1 MKILYPILL
10 SLFLL
15 VLSVFPASAQ
25 VPAGNDW
32 VLQHLQQDFWKFPVY
47 RTGIHRIDSA
57 TLAQAGIFAKPGFDP
72 RKLQVFHNGKE
83 IPVYVEGESDGIFN
97 ATDYLEFFGRKNDGT
112 LDKGFFQDSVYQVN
126 VDYSLHT
133 DTSYYFITIGS
144 GFLSKR
150 LTYEQASDF
159 NNFLPAEDY
168 FITRSVFEPAGTYSG
183 GAFFGDDYSK
193 DSRYM
198 DGEGWIDFPFGIDN
212 NLTNPREV
220 NLITQGVY
228 AAGPPSELKFSLVGR
243 SKYTFKFPAYPG
255 KNHHVKLTVQGHPTV
270 FDDITYPGYSVY
282 RNTVFIPTNQL
293 STSYATKFLFT
304 AIDDMSTN
312 PSQDNTRSDRNAIA
326 RMELTFPHGT
336 NLQNTGTKW
345 MWIPD
350 HTSKSKT
357 YLSLSNLT
365 STTQEALI
373 YDLTNDKRIKVTV
386 AGTSLQ
392 MLIPNSISGN
402 PVIKECFLTS
412 AGNIYPVTQVY
423 PLSSGSKFQDI
434 YTDFSQQNYDY
445 LIVTHTSL
453 LPAANQYANYR
464 KLAGFPKLYNPVV
477 LDIEA
482 LFEQFGYGIR
492 NNPLGLENC
501 LKYLHQN
508 QLLPNYILILGKGYT
523 TTYSRKDSLIFRQSL
538 VPGWGYPATDNMYLG
553 RITGNHLDSV
563 CIGRVAAPG
572 PAEVMNYLDKVMQYE
587 DSLRL
592 RNEMWM
598 KRAVHLGGGNNAIE
612 QATIKASLTAWEN
625 HLTSPYFG
633 GNVTTFLKTTT
644 EPMEILKSKQLK
656 DLINSGIRIMTF
668 YGHGSA
674 TGFDI
679 STDEVQNYE
688 NEGRYPVVI
697 VNSCYSG
704 DLFNKVTSKSEEFVL
719 TPKKGGIAYVGSTN
733 YSTIQVLNEMND
745 TLYRH
750 LSTDGYG
757 QTLGRL
763 VRTSLKPLTQY
774 STSFYHLTSYQQSA
788 LHGDPALVLSVQ
800 DKPDY
805 RTAEPLVYFTPSSVT
820 NELDTFSIHVI
831 SQNAGKAASGNFSL
845 RVTRRFPSGFMVDTL
860 LIFPCTAYQDT
871 LSLTIPVD
879 RINGLGLNQFE
890 VELDALYQYAESDET
905 NNKVTVPLYIKSA
918 SLVPIYPYEFAIVP
932 DPVTTLWASTTDPF
946 TSEKKYHFQIS
957 QDPDFNSILSA
968 HTLPGKGGIFSWTP
982 PITLTDSMVYFWRVS
997 LDSAYHPEGKFDW
1010 RSSSFQYIQ
1019 GKTGWSQSHFRQFAS
1034 DDYQYISQDTT
1045 AMKYRF
1051 VDNKVEVTV
1060 QTGIYP
1066 AFPANQHYYAVNGVI
1081 EYQSAQIID
1090 QNLQG
1095 GFVFA
1100 VFDTL
1105 KGMPLMSDN
1114 QSATWDGPWGNLQ
1127 APGTVVAAYEFPTH
1141 TAGWQTKLTSF
1152 FDSIPAGYYVLGYS
1166 IRNHNAPSFP
1176 ETLRQAFESIGS
1188 SMIRT
1193 LPSNTPYVIFGR
1205 KGAAIG
1211 DPQWVIEK
1219 LKTSPPDSIRL
1230 EKIIIARWNS
1240 GHIISTDIGP
1250 AEKWNALY
1258 WKQAIDPGDPF
1269 MSDIITFSVYGID
1282 AAGNPY
1288 LFPNLANLLAYP
1300 DSLLNL
1306 HQFINADQFPII
1318 RLQVAM
1324 KDLTLHTPAQ
1334 MQSWKVLY
1342 EPVGETALDPASCYI
1357 FYNDTIQ
1364 QGDTVLFRIA
1374 TRNISHQGMD
1384 SLLVRWWL
1392 TDGQRNK
1399 HFEEA
1404 KRYKVHPA
1412 GDTLYTDTLRFST
1425 REMAPGASTFWIEMN
1440 PPHPLTGKYDQP
1452 EQTHVN
1458 NIGERLFTITSDTR
1472 NPLLD
1477 VTFDGIHIL
1486 DGDIVSA
1493 RPAIEIQL
1501 NDENKFFLFNQLQ
1514 DTSYFRVYLK
1524 YPSATEFV
1532 PVYFRKDGLEQMIF
1546 YPSTGTENRC
1556 RIMFPADFLGKDGKY
1571 LLRVE
1576 ATDKAQNE
1584 AGSIGYQVS
1593 FRVITE
1599 ATITEA
1605 LNWPNPFSTR
1615 THFVFTLTGYEVPT
1629 DFRIQ
1634 IMNISGKVIREISAA
1649 ELGDLHIG
1657 RNITTGYWD
1666 GRDEFGDPVA
1676 NGVYLYR
1683 VLTRLN
1689 GEQLEKSSTGADRY
1703 FTNGWGKMYLMR

>member
-1 MKILYPILL
+1 MKKFRRIHFICLL
-10 SLFLL
+10 LL
-15 VLSVFPASAQ
+15 MSTLPVLAQ

-32 VLQHLQQDFWKFPVY
+32 ALQHLQQDFWKFPVY
-47 RTGIHRIDSA
+47 RTGIHRIDST
-57 TLAQAGIFAKPGFDP
+57 TLAQAGILSKPGFDP
-72 RKLQVFHNGKE
+72 RKIQMFHQGKE
-83 IPVYVEGESDGIFN
+83 IPVYIEGESDGVFN
-97 ATDYLEFFGRKNDGT
+97 TTDFLEFFGRRNDGT
-112 LDKGFFQDSVYQVN
+112 MDKAFFQDTAYQVN
-126 VDYSLHT
+126 VDYSLYT
-133 DTSYYFITIGS
+133 DTAYYFITLGT

-150 LTYEQASDF
+150 LTYEQANDY
-159 NNFLPAEDY
+159 NNFLPAENY
-168 FITRSVFEPAGTYSG
+168 FITRTVFEPVGTYSG
-183 GAFFGDDYSK
+183 GSYFGDDYSK

-220 NLITQGVY
+220 NLVTQGVY
-228 AAGPPSELKFSLVGR
+228 SAGPPSELKFSLVGR
-243 SKYTFKFPAYPG
+243 SKYTFKFPAYPN
-255 KNHHVKLTVQGHPTV
+255 KNHHVKLTMQGYAPV
-270 FDDITYPGYSVY
+270 LDDITYLGYSVY
-282 RNTVFIPTNQL
+282 RNTLFIPTNTL
-293 STSYATKFLFT
+293 STTYASKFIFT

-312 PSQDNTRSDRNAIA
+312 PSQDDTRSDRNAIA

-336 NLQNTGTKW
+336 NLLNSGTRW
-345 MWIPD
+345 MWID
-350 HTSKSKT
+350 DQTTKAKT
-357 YLSLSNLT
+357 YLSLTNLT
-365 STTQEALI
+365 SATQEAIL
-373 YDLTNDKRIKVTV
+373 YDLTNERRIKVTV
-386 AGTSLQ
+386 SGTSLQ
-392 MLIPNSISGN
+392 MLIPNSLPGKPSS
-402 PVIKECFLTS
+402 KECFLAS
-412 AGNIYPVTQVY
+412 AGNIYSVPQIF
-423 PLSSGSKFQDI
+423 PLSSGSGFQDL
-434 YTDFSQQNYDY
+434 YTDFSQNNYDY

-453 LPAANQYANYR
+453 LPAANQYAAYR
-464 KLAGFPKLYNPVV
+464 KNNGYPSLYNPVV
-477 LDIEA
+477 LDIET
-482 LFEQFGYGIR
+482 LYEQFSYGIR
-492 NNPLGLENC
+492 NNPMALENC
-501 LKYLHQN
+501 LKFLHLN
-508 QLLPNYILILGKGYT
+508 QLLPPYILVLGKGYT
-523 TTYSRKDSLIFRQSL
+523 TTFSRKDSLIFRQSL

-553 RITGNHLDSV
+553 RITGSHLDSV
-563 CIGRVAAPG
+563 SIGRIAAPG
-572 PAEVMNYLDKVMQYE
+572 PAEVLHYLDKVMMYE

-592 RNEMWM
+592 CNELWM
-598 KRAVHLGGGNNAIE
+598 KRAVHLGGGNNATE
-612 QATIKASLTAWEN
+612 QSTIKTSLSAWEN

-633 GNVTTFLKTTT
+633 GHVTTFLKTTT
-644 EPMEILKSKQLK
+644 EPMEIIKSKQLK

-704 DLFNKVTSKSEEFVL
+704 DLFNKVTSKSEEFIL

-750 LSTDGYG
+750 ISTDGYG
-757 QTLGRL
+757 QPLGRL
-763 VRTSLKPLTQY
+763 VRASLKPLTNY
-774 STSFYHLTSYQQSA
+774 TTSFYHLTSYQQSA
-788 LHGDPALVLSVQ
+788 LHGDPALVLSVH

-805 RTAEPLVYFTPSSVT
+805 RTSAPLVYFTPSSVT

-831 SQNAGKAASGNFSL
+831 SQNTGKAIPGNFNL
-845 RVTRRFPSGFMVDTL
+845 RISRKFPSGFVVDTL
-860 LIFPCTAYQDT
+860 LVFPCTAFQDT
-871 LSLTIPVD
+871 FSLTMQVD

-890 VELDALYQYAESDET
+890 VELDALYEVNEYDET

-918 SLVPIYPYEFAIVP
+918 SLVPVYPYEFAIVP
-932 DPVTTLWASTTDPF
+932 DPVVTLRASTTDPF
-946 TSEKKYHFQIS
+946 SGEKKYHFQIS
-957 QDPDFNSILSA
+957 QDPDFNT
-968 HTLPGKGGIFSWTP
+968 TLATHIQNGKGGIFSWTP
-982 PITLTDSMVYFWRVS
+982 PITLADSMVYFWRVA

-1010 RSSSFQYIQ
+1010 RTSSFQYIQ
-1019 GKTGWSQSHFRQFAS
+1019 GRTGWSQSHFRQFS
-1034 DDYQYISQDTT
+1034 NDDYQYIRQDTI
-1045 AMKYRF
+1045 AGKYRF
-1051 VDNKVEVTV
+1051 VDNFVEITA
-1060 QTGIYP
+1060 QTGLYP
-1066 AFPANQHYYAVNGVI
+1066 LFPANQHYYAVNGVI
-1081 EYQSAQIID
+1081 EYQSAHIID

-1105 KGMPLMSDN
+1105 KGAPLISDN
-1114 QSATWDGPWGNLQ
+1114 QSATWDGPWGSLQ
-1127 APGTVVAAYEFPTH
+1127 PPGTAVAGFEFPTYS
-1141 TAGWQTKLTSF
+1141 AGWQQKLIDF

-1166 IRNHNAPSFP
+1166 IKNHNAPSFP
-1176 ETLRQAFESIGS
+1176 EPLYQAFESIGS

-1193 LPSNTPYVIFGR
+1193 LPSNAPYVIFGK

-1211 DPQWVIEK
+1211 DPQWVKEK
-1219 LKTSPPDSIRL
+1219 MKTSPPDSIRL
-1230 EKIIIARWNS
+1230 DKIITARWNS

-1250 AEKWNALY
+1250 AKEWNALY
-1258 WKQAIDPGDPF
+1258 WKQFLDPADPYA
-1269 MSDIITFSVYGID
+1269 SDIVTFSVYGID

-1288 LFPNLANLLAYP
+1288 LFPNLANMLAYP

-1306 HQFINADQFPII
+1306 DQFINADQFPVI

-1324 KDLTLHTPAQ
+1324 KDLALHTPAQ
-1334 MQSWKVLY
+1334 MESWKVLY
-1342 EPVGETALDPASCYI
+1342 QPVGETALDPASCYI
-1357 FYNDTIQ
+1357 FYKDTIQ

-1374 TRNISHQGMD
+1374 TRNISGNNMD

-1399 HFEEA
+1399 HFEQTE
-1404 KRYKVHPA
+1404 RYRVHPA

-1425 REMAPGASTFWIEMN
+1425 RDMAPGQSTLWIEMN

-1458 NIGERLFTITSDTR
+1458 NIGERLFLITSDTR

-1477 VTFDGIHIL
+1477 VTFDGVHIL

-1493 RPAIEIQL
+1493 RPMIEIQL

-1514 DTSYFRVYLK
+1514 DTTYFRIYLR
-1524 YPSATEFV
+1524 YPDANEFI
-1532 PVYFRKDGLEQMIF
+1532 PVFFRKDGLEQMVF
-1546 YPSTGTENRC
+1546 YPASGTENRC
-1556 RIMFPADFLGKDGKY
+1556 RILFPADFLGKDGKY
-1571 LLRVE
+1571 ILRVE

-1584 AGSIGYQVS
+1584 AGSLGYQVS
-1593 FRVITE
+1593 FRVISE

-1634 IMNISGKVIREISAA
+1634 IMNISGKMIRELTPD
-1649 ELGDLHIG
+1649 ELGPLHIG
-1657 RNITTGYWD
+1657 RNITTGFWD
-1666 GRDEFGDPVA
+1666 GRDAYGDQVA

-1683 VLTRLN
+1683 VLTQLK

-1703 FTNGWGKMYLMR
+1703 FTQGWGKMYLMR